1 MSAHED
7 FSRTEPGD
15 VSADRS
21 FGLVVGGVLI
31 IVGLMRHRPR
41 WLVVEAGSLL
51 LLLAWLRPSLL
62 HIANLLWFRLGLLLN
77 KLISPIVTGL
87 LFLLVFTPMGL
98 LLRLLGKDPLRL
110 RFDRGTASYWI
121 ERQPPGP
128 EPESMA
134 NQF

>member
-7 FSRTEPGD
+7 FNRAQPVRAS
-15 VSADRS
+15 SDRS
-21 FGLVVGGVLI
+21 FGLVVGGVLVI
-31 IVGLMRHRPR
+31 LGLMRHRPY
-41 WLVVEAGSLL
+41 WLAVETGSLL
-51 LLLAWLRPSLL
+51 LLLAWIRPSLL
-62 HIANLLWFRLGLLLN
+62 HIANLLWIRLGLLLN
-77 KLISPIVTGL
+77 KLMNPIVTGL
-87 LFLLVFTPMGL
+87 LFLLVFTPMAL

-110 RFDRGTASYWI
+110 RFDRGAASYWI